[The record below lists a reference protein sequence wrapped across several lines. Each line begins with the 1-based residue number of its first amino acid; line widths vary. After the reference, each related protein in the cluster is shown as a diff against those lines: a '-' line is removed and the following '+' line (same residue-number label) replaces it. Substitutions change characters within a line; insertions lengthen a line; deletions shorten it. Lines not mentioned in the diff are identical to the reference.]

1 LSSRPSWRAA
11 AALAVGVVCIAWSAI
26 FVRWAVGVSG
36 PASAFYRACIASI
49 VLLPIWLARRPRA
62 PSRRALALAALAG
75 LFFAFDLACYN
86 TAILNTSAAIATLV
100 GNVAPF
106 CVGIATWLL
115 FRERPPSAFWIGL
128 AIAFVGVS
136 IIIGADLRAHPTLG
150 VGDLLGVAAGVWF
163 AAYIMTTQRARAE
176 LDTLGL
182 TTLSIA
188 ASALVLLGI
197 CLLFRSPLIGYQ
209 PRSWA
214 ALIGLGLVSQVTGYI
229 ALTYALGSVP
239 ATVSS
244 VVLLL
249 QAPLTGLLAVPLLG
263 EVPSRSQIL
272 GGALVLAGVYVVV
285 RRNQGRARGVTP

>member
-1 LSSRPSWRAA
+1 LSSRPSWRAG

-26 FVRWAVGVSG
+26 FVRWAVGVSA
-36 PASAFYRACIASI
+36 PASAFYRAGIASI
-49 VLLPIWLARRPRA
+49 VLLPIWLARRPRV

-86 TAILNTSAAIATLV
+86 TAILDTSAAIATLV

-115 FRERPPSAFWIGL
+115 FRQRPSPAFWTGL
-128 AIAFVGVS
+128 AIASVGVT

-150 VGDLLGVAAGVWF
+150 VGDLLGVAAGIWF
-163 AAYIMTTQRARAE
+163 AAYLMTTQRARVE

-188 ASALVLLGI
+188 ASAVVLLGI
-197 CLLFRSPLIGYQ
+197 CVLFRSPLLGYQ
-209 PRSWA
+209 PKSWA

-263 EVPSRSQIL
+263 ELPSRSQVL
-272 GGALVLAGVYVVV
+272 GGTIVLIGVYVVV
-285 RRNQGRARGVTP
+285 RRNQGAPEA